1 MADESWDDIVAEA
14 ETSGFGEPAP
24 IGGPYEVKIIGAEAS
39 EVEVEGEKKP
49 IIKVKFKITSGE
61 HAGKPATTYGHTVW
75 KSPAWKVVN
84 NCAAVGITGEM
95 LKKHQPTMA
104 QIAAVMEGKVV
115 SIVTELDAHWKT
127 GVVKTDRNNNPAI
140 RIKGTMQKSKTTPAP
155 AVTHFPPVGGS
166 TGNAWSTPTTPT
178 TPTVPTAPAPF

>member
-24 IGGPYEVKIIGAEAS
+24 IGGPYEVRIFNAES
-39 EVEVEGEKKP
+39 VELGDEKKP
-49 IIKVKFKITSGE
+49 AIKMKFKITSGE

-75 KSPAWKVVN
+75 KSPAWAIVN
-84 NCAAVGITGEM
+84 NCAAVGITGET

-104 QIAAVMEGKVV
+104 QLAATMEGKIV
-115 SIVTELDAHWKT
+115 SIMTEPDAHWKT
-127 GVVKTDRNNNPAI
+127 KVVKTDRNNNQVI
-140 RIKGTMQKSKTTPAP
+140 RVKGTMQKSKTTPAP
-155 AVTHFPPVGGS
+155 VVTHFPPIGATATAGYAV
-166 TGNAWSTPTTPT
+166 PT